1 MPPPAKHGNWIKSS
15 YPFVYGQFD
24 PALFPTAEWR
34 ECNRMALA
42 VLEIRNWAADMVD
55 RDDPLLIEQIQARL
69 LPRRGIF
76 ANPDEIIVT
85 LGAQNALYM
94 LANLL
99 MTKGSKVAMEDPGYP
114 DARSI
119 FRLAGADTVP
129 TPVDDQGIVT
139 SAIPNDAGFV
149 FVTPSHHCPTMVPL
163 SAERRQDLL
172 ARASRNNQI
181 IIEDG
186 YDSQLLDEAPQQ
198 ALKSIDRSG
207 RVVYVGSMSKTLAP
221 GLRLGYIV
229 ASAGLIAEL
238 RALRRFMLRHP
249 PANNQRA
256 VALFLSLGHHEAL
269 VRRLSSAFDERRK
282 RLVQAISAFLPEW
295 RSTDLAG
302 GTSLWLEGPRGIDA
316 RDLAEAAAARSVIIE
331 PGDRF
336 FDRTDKPT
344 RFMRLG
350 ISSIALQHI
359 EPGIRELATAAG
371 SRRGASRLNQTFLP
385 QGKGRHMAAFLAYPP
400 KSAGPRYRWP
410 PLHSRPGSGIM
421 RRSSGPTGR
430 AKTDITDGE
439 HRHANRTGKAGRTG
453 KTGSTVERGSRR
465 SGGREARR
473 AMRAAPLAD
482 DIRPIRPGLEGGSY
496 KALAEA
502 DLGRIHEAVL
512 TLLETVGFANAIP
525 SCIEALTRV
534 GATHGADGRIRF
546 PRGWSRTRS
555 SAPRAISRCTAR
567 IRSTTC

>member
-1 MPPPAKHGNWIKSS
+1 MPQRNDAAIWSGLFRISADSGQTLQAQIRQAIVAAILDRQIAASMPLPSCRILAEKLGVARGTVVLAFQQLVDQGFLIARERRGHFVNPDVLAMPSRPANKANDNSNDIDWKARRKIAASEMPPPAKHGNWIKAS

-94 LANLL
+94 LASLL
-99 MTKGSKVAMEDPGYP
+99 MSKGTKVAMEDPGYP

-119 FRLAGADTVP
+119 FRLAGAEILP
-129 TPVDDQGIVT
+129 TPVDEDGLVT
-139 SAIPNDAGFV
+139 ASIAGDADFV
-149 FVTPSHHCPTMVPL
+149 FATPSHHCPTMVPL

-172 ARASRNNQI
+172 ARAARNNQI
-181 IIEDG
+181 VIEDG
-186 YDSQLLDEAPQQ
+186 YDSQLIDDAPQQ

-207 RVVYVGSMSKTLAP
+207 RVIYVGSMSKTLAP

-269 VRRLSSAFDERRK
+269 VRRLSTAFEERRK

-295 RSTDLAG
+295 RATDSAG
-302 GTSLWLEGPRGIDA
+302 GASLWLEGPRGVDA
-316 RDLAEAAAARSVIIE
+316 RDLAAQAAARSVIIE

-336 FDRTDKPT
+336 FDRADKPT

-371 SRRGASRLNQTFLP
+371 RRP
-385 QGKGRHMAAFLAYPP
+385 AAA
-400 KSAGPRYRWP
+400 
-410 PLHSRPGSGIM
+410 
-421 RRSSGPTGR
+421 
-430 AKTDITDGE
+430 
-439 HRHANRTGKAGRTG
+439 
-453 KTGSTVERGSRR
+453 
-465 SGGREARR
+465 
-473 AMRAAPLAD
+473 
-482 DIRPIRPGLEGGSY
+482 
-496 KALAEA
+496 
-502 DLGRIHEAVL
+502 
-512 TLLETVGFANAIP
+512 
-525 SCIEALTRV
+525 
-534 GATHGADGRIRF
+534 
-546 PRGWSRTRS
+546 
-555 SAPRAISRCTAR
+555 
-567 IRSTTC
+567 